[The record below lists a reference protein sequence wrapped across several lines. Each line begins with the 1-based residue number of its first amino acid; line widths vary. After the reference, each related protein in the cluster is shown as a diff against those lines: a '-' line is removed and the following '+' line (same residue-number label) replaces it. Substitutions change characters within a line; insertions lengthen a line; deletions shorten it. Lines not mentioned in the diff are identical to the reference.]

1 MCPFWL
7 LLSQLIFSKMET
19 GRYAMPPA
27 KFKIFKTFS
36 KFLWLK
42 VRLPPSKKVAF
53 ICFNEHRLKVIKN
66 AFYFMLKAIFVVEI
80 SKFLSWLLGYVEKRF
95 DKKAKVN
102 FKIYD
107 VTYWT
112 TNTYDIHI
120 TESHEVTATRQRNLG
135 SQ

>member
-1 MCPFWL
+1 
-7 LLSQLIFSKMET
+7 
-19 GRYAMPPA
+19 MPPA

-112 TNTYDIHI
+112 TNTYDIRI